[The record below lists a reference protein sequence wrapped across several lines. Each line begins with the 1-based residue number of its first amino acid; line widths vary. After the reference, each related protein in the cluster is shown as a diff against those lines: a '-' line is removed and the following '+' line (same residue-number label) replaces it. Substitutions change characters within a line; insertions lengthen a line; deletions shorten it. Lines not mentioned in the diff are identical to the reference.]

1 MLPAAQ
7 RIGQVS
13 GLQAPTSGGDTGRPG
28 PDAPTRTPSRPR
40 RARWLVAPLLAVS
53 AMLAGGVCHAAAPA
67 LFGYQET
74 RQVDIALFKQWLDAL
89 ERHIQLDVPEAD
101 CAEIR
106 FNACHLREWYA
117 FIDSIRA
124 EPLATQLQRIN
135 DYANRKRYVLD
146 LDNYGVPD
154 YWAVARE
161 FLYNGG
167 DCEDYAITKLFS
179 LRWLGIETERLRI
192 VVLQDTNL
200 RIPHAVLAVYADGDI
215 FILDNQIRQVVKH
228 RDIVHYVP
236 VYSINEA
243 HWWIHTPFL

>member
-1 MLPAAQ
+1 MLPAVRPAQ
-7 RIGQVS
+7 QIM
-13 GLQAPTSGGDTGRPG
+13 AGGRGRAGWP
-28 PDAPTRTPSRPR
+28 A
-40 RARWLVAPLLAVS
+40 LLLALAAALVS
-53 AMLAGGVCHAAAPA
+53 TPGQAAPA

-74 RQVDIALFKQWLDAL
+74 RQADIALFRQWLNAL
-89 ERHIQLDVPEAD
+89 ERHIALDIPETEAD
-101 CAEIR
+101 CAAPR
-106 FNACHLREWYA
+106 FNACHLREWQA

-124 EPLATQLQRIN
+124 EPFAVQLQRIN

-146 LDNYGVPD
+146 LDNYGMED

-179 LRWLGIETERLRI
+179 LRWLGIETDRMRI

-200 RIPHAVLAVYADGDI
+200 RIPHAVLAVYAANDI
-215 FILDNQIRQVVKH
+215 FILDNQTRQVVSH

-243 HWWIHTPFL
+243 QWWIHTPLL

>member
-1 MLPAAQ
+1 MRASMHPIATYTRALCYRQ
-7 RIGQVS
+7 
-13 GLQAPTSGGDTGRPG
+13 PG
-28 PDAPTRTPSRPR
+28 PIGKLWPGAR
-40 RARWLVAPLLAVS
+40 RSLVLLLALTALLV
-53 AMLAGGVCHAAAPA
+53 GGSGQAAAT

-74 RQVDIALFKQWLDAL
+74 RQADIALFKQWLDAL
-89 ERHIQLDVPEAD
+89 ERHIQLDLPEAD
-101 CAEIR
+101 CAETR
-106 FNACHLREWYA
+106 FNACHLREWHA
-117 FIDSIRA
+117 FIETIRA
-124 EPLATQLQRIN
+124 EPLPVQLQRIN

-179 LRWLGIETERLRI
+179 LRWLGLETERLRI

-200 RIPHAVLAVYADGDI
+200 RIPHAVLAVYADDDI
-215 FILDNQIRQVVKH
+215 YILDNQIRQVVRH

-243 HWWIHTPFL
+243 NWWIHTPFL

>member
-1 MLPAAQ
+1 MSPIA
-7 RIGQVS
+7 
-13 GLQAPTSGGDTGRPG
+13 TSTSALCYRQPG
-28 PDAPTRTPSRPR
+28 PSGKWSTGTA
-40 RARWLVAPLLAVS
+40 WLPGLLLALAALLS
-53 AMLAGGVCHAAAPA
+53 AGGSHAASD

-74 RQVDIALFKQWLDAL
+74 RQADIALFRQWLDAL
-89 ERHIQLDVPEAD
+89 ERHIRLDVPEAD
-101 CAEIR
+101 CAETR
-106 FNACHLREWYA
+106 FNACHLREWQA
-117 FIDSIRA
+117 FIETIRA
-124 EPLATQLQRIN
+124 EPLAVQLQRIN
-135 DYANRKRYVLD
+135 DHANRKRYVLD
-146 LDNYGVPD
+146 IDNYGAED

-179 LRWLGIETERLRI
+179 LRWLGIERERLRI

-200 RIPHAVLAVYADGDI
+200 RIPHAVLAVYAGDDI
-215 FILDNQIRQVVKH
+215 YILDNQIRQVVTH